1 MPPMSKLAE
10 IQAAVENL
18 SLEEMNAFEAWW
30 HSQPGRPGARL
41 KKLVSDAWAG
51 HAGVPKQ
58 VTFVSDEPLS
68 DRAAERSIELI
79 RERGWHV

>member
-1 MPPMSKLAE
+1 MCLMSKLAE

-30 HSQPGRPGARL
+30 HSQPGKPGARL

-51 HAGVPKQ
+51 RSEVPSQ

-68 DRAAERSIELI
+68 DHAIERSQELV